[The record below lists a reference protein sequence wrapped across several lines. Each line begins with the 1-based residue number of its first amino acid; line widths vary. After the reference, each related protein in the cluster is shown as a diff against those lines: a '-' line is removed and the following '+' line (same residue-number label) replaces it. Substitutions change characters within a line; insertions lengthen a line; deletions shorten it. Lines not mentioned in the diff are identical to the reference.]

1 MFPCPGEVV
10 CLLHDRGELPES
22 QGLQITC
29 LWAGW
34 LRRSRGLG
42 ISKKSSSE
50 CIGSTQE
57 CMGCI
62 EAVLRKHV
70 VDAAERLG
78 CLPALQCDPSPTVQ
92 RESER
97 EKPLVVGR
105 ARGRR
110 CG

>member
-1 MFPCPGEVV
+1 
-10 CLLHDRGELPES
+10 
-22 QGLQITC
+22 
-29 LWAGW
+29 
-34 LRRSRGLG
+34 
-42 ISKKSSSE
+42 
-50 CIGSTQE
+50 
-57 CMGCI
+57 MGCI